1 MRPRYPTA
9 VFRVALPLLL
19 LLAPLARAQ
28 AAFEQMR
35 GLLDRGYYNSAAQLN
50 GPDLVARYPEEA
62 EAHYLFA
69 RALYLTG
76 SLDAAAGQL
85 EKATQLAGSSVN
97 ASYVHL
103 GGLLKAA
110 SGDPQGALRGLQNAF
125 LRTQDYDYAMDW
137 GRVAWQAGAYQEA
150 LQAFQAAA
158 ATETGHNEMWPH
170 LDRGRLYM
178 FLGAYQDAITE
189 LNAAIDVFEAT
200 DPGGGRPGS
209 PAYVEAFYRLGE
221 AYEQLGDLDQA
232 ETNYRSARTADPNY
246 APAIAALDRLSRS
259 FD

>member
-1 MRPRYPTA
+1 
-9 VFRVALPLLL
+9 
-19 LLAPLARAQ
+19 
-28 AAFEQMR
+28 
-35 GLLDRGYYNSAAQLN
+35 
-50 GPDLVARYPEEA
+50 
-62 EAHYLFA
+62 
-69 RALYLTG
+69 
-76 SLDAAAGQL
+76 
-85 EKATQLAGSSVN
+85 
-97 ASYVHL
+97 
-103 GGLLKAA
+103 
-110 SGDPQGALRGLQNAF
+110 
-125 LRTQDYDYAMDW
+125 
-137 GRVAWQAGAYQEA
+137 
-150 LQAFQAAA
+150 
-158 ATETGHNEMWPH
+158 MWPH